1 MLRSSTVTQIER
13 VKATDMTPAIA
24 ELWTTG
30 GEHFPIFD
38 TETHVAAYRA
48 WQDKAYVLLEM
59 WQSARTSYVRNIHV
73 IDVTADSIQCPDC
86 TSTYKWNQRDVPGR
100 EQSHRPHVEP
110 PPPMVRL
117 SANVTDGSTTP
128 FFRCFRCERHIY
140 LQPLKAV
147 PINLPTV
154 ARARLN
160 RVVDGLF
167 ALDHLHHQATLMD
180 SIPSDTA
187 SMPPYQ
193 GVHAELEPFEQ
204 DFVLDHHEMIPYRS
218 VKLRPSLS
226 LRLQGDPF
234 RGRDVYE
241 VL

>member
-13 VKATDMTPAIA
+13 VKATDMTPAVA

-38 TETHVAAYRA
+38 TETHLAAYQA
-48 WQDKAYVLLEM
+48 MVDKAHVLLQMEH
-59 WQSARTSYVRNIHV
+59 SERTTYVRALHV
-73 IDVTADSIQCPDC
+73 IDVTAQNIPCPDC
-86 TSTYKWNQRDVPGR
+86 TATYEYNKTHDPTPNAWY
-100 EQSHRPHVEP
+100 RPQIDP
-110 PPPMVRL
+110 PPPMIRGRL
-117 SANVTDGSTTP
+117 VCDTP
-128 FFRCFRCERHIY
+128 FFFCYRCSRHIY
-140 LQPLKAV
+140 LEPPKAV
-147 PINLPTV
+147 EVELPTI

-160 RVVDGLF
+160 RIVDGLF
-167 ALDHLHHQATLMD
+167 ALDHIRHEATLMD
-180 SIPSDTA
+180 SIPTEVPQ
-187 SMPPYQ
+187 MPPYQ
-193 GVHAELEPFEQ
+193 GVHAELEPFEP